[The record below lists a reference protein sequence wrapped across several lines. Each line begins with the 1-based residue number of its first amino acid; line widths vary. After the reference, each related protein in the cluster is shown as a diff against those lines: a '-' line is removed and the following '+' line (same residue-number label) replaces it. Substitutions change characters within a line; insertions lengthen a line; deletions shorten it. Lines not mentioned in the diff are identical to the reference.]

1 MHFNVKALHCFLGS
15 FFVLTDLAIS
25 GLIGNFTLLK
35 KGSVFVVIQCIKTF
49 AIFSLSHVD
58 SMRGNFMRWISLRVF
73 YKLVFSIAL
82 VFSANAFSAIE
93 EVIVTA
99 NKREQ
104 TLQEVP
110 ISVSVLSAQDIS
122 NANISNIFELQ
133 YEIPGFE
140 ARQYQNLGDAAY
152 FIRGFGNGSNN
163 PGVEPTVVV
172 YLDGVPRVRMMS
184 QISDLPNIERVEI
197 LKGPQNTIFGKNSF
211 RIGHS
216 LLEN

>member
-1 MHFNVKALHCFLGS
+1 MNS
-15 FFVLTDLAIS
+15 RI
-25 GLIGNFTLLK
+25 
-35 KGSVFVVIQCIKTF
+35 IKTWS
-49 AIFSLSHVD
+49 ICSIIGSLLITAGSPAV
-58 SMRGNFMRWISLRVF
+58 
-73 YKLVFSIAL
+73 AQ
-82 VFSANAFSAIE
+82 IE
-93 EVIVTA
+93 EIIVTA

-110 ISVSVLSAQDIS
+110 IALSVISAEEIT
-122 NANISNIFELQ
+122 NANITNIFELQ

-172 YLDGVPRVRMMS
+172 YIDGVPRVRMMS

-197 LKGPQNTIFGKNSF
+197 LK
-211 RIGHS
+211 
-216 LLEN
+216 